1 MMGLSMIIYMIWY
14 GEGSEGQS
22 RGWRSRGE
30 MATVAQPRM
39 SRRMRRRAVADAS
52 WSGVAA
58 ASEVAPCV

>member
-1 MMGLSMIIYMIWY
+1 M
-14 GEGSEGQS
+14 
-22 RGWRSRGE
+22 GWRSRGE

-39 SRRMRRRAVADAS
+39 SRRITRRAVADAS